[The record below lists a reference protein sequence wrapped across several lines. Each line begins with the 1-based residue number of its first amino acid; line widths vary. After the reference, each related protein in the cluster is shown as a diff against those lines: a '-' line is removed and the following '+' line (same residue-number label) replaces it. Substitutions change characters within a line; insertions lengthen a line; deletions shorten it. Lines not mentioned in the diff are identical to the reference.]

1 VQPEKIRHEVRDEVL
16 AATGRMQEPFVYDS
30 LPGENFY
37 FRWPGGWRNHIC
49 TLWCNAIEA
58 QSRAAM

>member
-1 VQPEKIRHEVRDEVL
+1 
-16 AATGRMQEPFVYDS
+16 MQEPLVYDS